1 MQFLNQFR
9 AELKYCVSNKKA
21 LVSVLF
27 LSYSPL
33 LQDFLQQIKANLGSE
48 SQGQIIERAD
58 QKGRAAFS
66 NIGSIGSEE
75 LKSAV
80 MQGCRCVVLMRSFLI
95 KDVFCVS
102 SRKFLSAIWL
112 LKANS
117 KLLTRKQFHSPD
129 ISCVLS
135 SSTRKLLGA
144 C

>member
-58 QKGRAAFS
+58 
-66 NIGSIGSEE
+66 
-75 LKSAV
+75 
-80 MQGCRCVVLMRSFLI
+80 
-95 KDVFCVS
+95 
-102 SRKFLSAIWL
+102 
-112 LKANS
+112 
-117 KLLTRKQFHSPD
+117 
-129 ISCVLS
+129 
-135 SSTRKLLGA
+135 
-144 C
+144 